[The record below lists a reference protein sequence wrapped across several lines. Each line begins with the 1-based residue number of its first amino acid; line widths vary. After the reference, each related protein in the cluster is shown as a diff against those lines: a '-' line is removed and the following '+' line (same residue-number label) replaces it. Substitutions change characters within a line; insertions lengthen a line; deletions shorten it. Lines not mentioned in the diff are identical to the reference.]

1 MTQEDQTPQADPI
14 ALQNELEQAKARITE
29 LTNISQQALA
39 DLQNFKKRTEEE
51 KSKFVSFANA
61 ALISDLIPMLDNL
74 DRALAHLPED
84 PAARN
89 WAEGLLAITNQLHSL
104 LTARGLETISANS
117 GNFDPNM
124 HEAVMTENGPAD
136 QILRELEKGYKLSDR
151 VLRRSKVVV
160 GNGQIPATSSPEAPI
175 ENS

>member
-1 MTQEDQTPQADPI
+1 MTQDDQSSQNDLT
-14 ALQNELEQAKARITE
+14 ALQTELEQAQSRISE
-29 LTNISQQALA
+29 LTVISQQALA

-51 KSKFVSFANA
+51 KTKFVTFANA
-61 ALISDLIPMLDNL
+61 TLISDIIPMLDNL

-89 WAEGLLAITNQLHSL
+89 WAEGILAITNQLHSL
-104 LTARGLETISANS
+104 LTNRGLETISAS
-117 GNFDPNM
+117 TGVFDPNL
-124 HEAVMTENGPAD
+124 HEAVMTDTGPAD
-136 QILRELEKGYKLSDR
+136 QILRELEKGYRLSDR

-160 GNGQIPATSSPEAPI
+160 GNGQMPAASSPETPV